1 LAVTVRGRD
10 FGGSENYRGQ
20 GSCPHCGQ
28 APERKKERRGIIR
41 RLGEFV
47 GGLFDNYDPWK
58 VEEWRGTQE
67 EKDRL
72 NKYLDDYRITA
83 DEVVSMK
90 SQRPF

>member
-1 LAVTVRGRD
+1 M
-10 FGGSENYRGQ
+10 
-20 GSCPHCGQ
+20 
-28 APERKKERRGIIR
+28 
-41 RLGEFV
+41 
-47 GGLFDNYDPWK
+47 FDDYDPWK